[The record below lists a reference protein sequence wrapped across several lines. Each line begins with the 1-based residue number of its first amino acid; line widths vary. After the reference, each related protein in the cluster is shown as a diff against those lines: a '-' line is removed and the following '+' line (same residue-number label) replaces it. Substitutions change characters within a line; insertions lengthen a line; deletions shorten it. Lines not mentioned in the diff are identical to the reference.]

1 MVMGWFL
8 SVVIDIINIFR
19 AVVKTENHPPVGA
32 NCNRPK
38 AFHLAFKRMQPQ
50 PRLVQVS
57 KGRGGMND
65 RQNIPQ
71 RLGMFRIYPL
81 GSSCSKSR
89 FNPYGE
95 WTVSS
100 RTVS

>member
-8 SVVIDIINIFR
+8 SVVIDIINILR

-32 NCNRPK
+32 YGNRLE

-50 PRLVQVS
+50 PRLVQVGNR
-57 KGRGGMND
+57 GRGMNS

-71 RLGMFRIYPL
+71 RLGVFRIYPPRVIL
-81 GSSCSKSR
+81 FEKPFQPPMANG
-89 FNPYGE
+89 PYHA
-95 WTVSS
+95 VP
-100 RTVS
+100 